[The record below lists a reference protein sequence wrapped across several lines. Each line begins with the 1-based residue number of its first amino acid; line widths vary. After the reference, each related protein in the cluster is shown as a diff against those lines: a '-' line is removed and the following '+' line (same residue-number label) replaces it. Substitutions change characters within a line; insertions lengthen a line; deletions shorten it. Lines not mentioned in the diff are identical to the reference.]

1 MRYLFTF
8 CCALVIVWIITPI
21 FIELANRLRF
31 LDYPSAL
38 KIHAKPTPLLGG
50 LAVFVGFLFAL
61 FVGIKLLNLSF
72 NADMV
77 GVLIGGLVVVVF
89 GLVDDKKGLSPSYK
103 LLGQIIGALL
113 FLILSHNAKILT
125 GSAWDVLILL
135 LWMVGLMNAVN
146 FMDAMDGLC
155 AGISFIS
162 ASAFLVLA
170 FFNHQTVSALLA
182 LALMGGLLGFLR
194 YNFSPA
200 KIFLGDAGSM
210 FNGFILACLGIF
222 FARENI
228 SYSSLL
234 VPILILS
241 YPIFDISFVT
251 LIRLREGRKVYVGD
265 YNNSP
270 RRIANLGVQTT
281 KVVLWIYLFCFVLGG
296 MGVLVY
302 LFFESPMKMLIAVLV
317 WLILTIFGVHLQRNF
332 VNIKEKLF
340 LIFGDMVL
348 INLAFLFFFWLKFES
363 GLFPNPIPEPLSE
376 YVAPAVWITIYWLNL
391 FAILGVYEVPGD
403 KRFKDKMKGI
413 VKAIFGGV
421 IIFLILTLNPSYLAL
436 KSWIL
441 LLIYGLNL
449 MGFLGMGRGLY
460 IFFIRKLNARGRFL
474 RKAIIV
480 GTKENAKKL
489 FEKISSSP
497 ESSYQVVGF
506 VGEDEDCPQQNPS
519 GLKILGNI
527 EHLDEIAGENR
538 IQDILIAL
546 QPDWK
551 GSLQE
556 LMDRVS
562 NLEVSFKIVP
572 HPADLFRGYQTAP
585 LATNLLL
592 RIFPS
597 QMRTWEWALK
607 RLFDALISLA
617 VLIVFLLIWILFGL
631 LSKLNFKGSPL
642 VKRGCLGKAKRIIGI
657 YKFRVSKEEPGWEK
671 SSLTSNLPQG
681 IWGRFLRS
689 SGLEKIPMF
698 LNILKGE
705 MSLVGPEPLC
715 PETFEKLSSNLPL
728 LPKRLYVKPGLFS
741 LAKIKGKFSVIDR
754 SASGG
759 KDYMDGAKEYLSYDL
774 SYIENMSFYFDAKIF
789 LEGMALFVK
798 RQFT

>member
-1 MRYLFTF
+1 MYF
-8 CCALVIVWIITPI
+8 LVLLISFSVVFWVIPKMIR
-21 FIELANRLRF
+21 FAHKVGF
-31 LDYPSAL
+31 LDYPSPYKL
-38 KIHAKPTPLLGG
+38 HEKPTPLLGG
-50 LAVFVGFLFAL
+50 VAVYLGFAISFSLGVILSGISWDGNLTGIFLGSLVLLLVGLW
-61 FVGIKLLNLSF
+61 
-72 NADMV
+72 
-77 GVLIGGLVVVVF
+77 
-89 GLVDDKKGLSPSYK
+89 DDKRGLSPSHK
-103 LLGQIIGALL
+103 FFGQVFASLL
-113 FLILSHNAKILT
+113 FIIFSQRIVILT
-125 GSAWDVLILL
+125 NSFVDAFILL
-135 LWMVGLMNAVN
+135 LWMVGLINALN
-146 FMDAMDGLC
+146 FLDNMDGLC
-155 AGISFIS
+155 GGITFIHVMT
-162 ASAFLVLA
+162 FFVLG
-170 FFNHQTVSALLA
+170 ALNDQMAVVLISLSLGGAMLA
-182 LALMGGLLGFLR
+182 FLR
-194 YNFSPA
+194 YNFRPA
-200 KIFLGDAGSM
+200 KIFLGDTGSM
-210 FNGFILACLGIF
+210 LNGFLLACMGILF
-222 FARENI
+222 VQKNP
-228 SYSSLL
+228 SPHTLL
-234 VPILILS
+234 VPVLILS
-241 YPIFDISFVT
+241 YPIFDITFVT
-251 LIRLREGRKVYVGD
+251 FARLREGRKFYQGGKDHSTHRMVKMGMKQEHTIWSIYSVCLALG
-265 YNNSP
+265 
-270 RRIANLGVQTT
+270 ALGV
-281 KVVLWIYLFCFVLGG
+281 LIY
-296 MGVLVY
+296 
-302 LFFESPMKMLIAVLV
+302 FFFDSPMKMLIAVLV

-348 INLAFLFFFWLKFES
+348 INLAFLFFFWLKFKS
-363 GLFPNPIPEPLSE
+363 GLFPNPILVPLSE

-403 KRFKDKMKGI
+403 ERFKDKMKGI

-436 KSWIL
+436 KSWVL
-441 LLIYGLNL
+441 LLIYGLSL
-449 MGFLGMGRGLY
+449 MGLLGMGRGLY

-506 VGEDEDCPQQNPS
+506 VGEDENCPQQNPS
-519 GLKILGNI
+519 GLKILGYI

-572 HPADLFRGYQTAP
+572 HLADLFRGYQTAP

-617 VLIVFLLIWILFGL
+617 VLIVFLPIWILFGL
-631 LSKLNFKGSPL
+631 LSKLSFKGSPL
-642 VKRGCLGKAKRIIGI
+642 VKRGCLGKAKRIIRI

-689 SGLEKIPMF
+689 SGLEKIPLF

-705 MSLVGPEPLC
+705 MSLVGPEPLY
-715 PETFEKLSSNLPL
+715 PETFEKLSSNLPF

>member
-1 MRYLFTF
+1 MSYLFVF
-8 CCALVIVWIITPI
+8 LISFIVVISTAPL
-21 FIELANRLRF
+21 FIKFAKKSNF

-50 LAVFVGFLFAL
+50 LAVFLGFLFAL
-61 FVGIKLLNLSF
+61 FLGLNLLHLSF
-72 NADMV
+72 TADMV
-77 GVLIGGLVVVVF
+77 GIIAGGSTVVVF

-103 LLGQIIGALL
+103 LLGQIITAIL
-113 FLILSHNAKILT
+113 FLVLSHNAKILT
-125 GSAWDVLILL
+125 GSGWDVLILL

-146 FMDAMDGLC
+146 FLDAMDGLC

-170 FFNHQTVSALLA
+170 FFNHQTVSVVLA

-251 LIRLREGRKVYVGD
+251 LIRFREGRKVYVGD

-270 RRIANLGVQTT
+270 RRIADLGVQTT

-363 GLFPNPIPEPLSE
+363 GLFPDQILVPLSE
-376 YVAPAVWITIYWLNL
+376 YVAPAVWIIIYWLNL

-403 KRFKDKMKGI
+403 ERFKDKMKGI

-441 LLIYGLNL
+441 LLIYGLSL
-449 MGFLGMGRGLY
+449 IILLGMGRGLY
-460 IFFIRKLNARGRFL
+460 VFFIRKLNARGRFL

-497 ESSYQVVGF
+497 KSGYRIVGF
-506 VGEDEDCPQQNPS
+506 VAEEEGYPQENS
-519 GLKILGNI
+519 SDLKILGSV
-527 EHLDEIAGENR
+527 ECLDEIARENKS
-538 IQDILIAL
+538 QDILIAL

-556 LMDRVS
+556 LMDRVN

-572 HPADLFRGYQTAP
+572 HLADLFRGYQTAP
-585 LATNLLL
+585 LATNLLF

-597 QMRTWEWALK
+597 QMRTWEWVLK
-607 RLFDALISLA
+607 RLFDALISLV
-617 VLIVFLLIWILFGL
+617 VLIVFLPIWILFGL
-631 LSKLNFKGSPL
+631 LSKWNFKGYPL

-657 YKFRVSKEEPGWEK
+657 YKFKVSKEEPGWEK

-715 PETFEKLSSNLPL
+715 PETFEKLSSNLSL

-759 KDYMDGAKEYLSYDL
+759 KDYMDGAREYLSYDL

-789 LEGMALFVK
+789 LAGMALFVK
-798 RQFT
+798 RQFI

>member
-1 MRYLFTF
+1 MSYLFIF
-8 CCALVIVWIITPI
+8 FISFIIVISTAPL
-21 FIELANRLRF
+21 FIKFAKKSNF

-38 KIHAKPTPLLGG
+38 KIHIKPTPLLGG
-50 LAVFVGFLFAL
+50 LAVFIGFLFAL
-61 FVGIKLLNLSF
+61 FVGIKLLNLPF

-77 GVLIGGLVVVVF
+77 GVLIGGSVVLVF
-89 GLVDDKKGLSPSYK
+89 GLVDDKKGLSPSHK
-103 LLGQIIGALL
+103 FVGQILGAIL
-113 FLILSHNAKILT
+113 FLVLSHNATILT
-125 GSAWDVLILL
+125 GSGWDILILL
-135 LWMVGLMNAVN
+135 VWMVGLMNAVN

-155 AGISFIS
+155 AGISFVS

-170 FFNHQTVSALLA
+170 FFNHQTVGVLLA

-210 FNGFILACLGIF
+210 FNGFILACLGIL
-222 FARENI
+222 FARENT

-332 VNIKEKLF
+332 INIKEKLF

-348 INLAFLFFFWLKFES
+348 VNLAFLFFFWLKFRS
-363 GLFPNPIPEPLSE
+363 GLFLNQMVIPLSE
-376 YVAPAVWITIYWLNL
+376 YVAPAIWITIYWLNL

-403 KRFKDKMKGI
+403 ERLKDKMKGI
-413 VKAIFGGV
+413 AKAIFGGV
-421 IIFLILTLNPSYLAL
+421 IIFLILTLNPSYFAL

-441 LLIYGLNL
+441 LLIYGLSL
-449 MGFLGMGRGLY
+449 IILLGMGRGLY
-460 IFFIRKLNARGRFL
+460 IFLIRKLNARGRFL

-480 GTKENAKKL
+480 GTKKNAKKL
-489 FEKISSSP
+489 FEKISSNP
-497 ESSYQVVGF
+497 ESGYQVVGF
-506 VGEDEDCPQQNPS
+506 VAEDEVAPEQSPF

-527 EHLDEIAGENR
+527 EQLDEIARDNK

-546 QPDWK
+546 QPDWN

-572 HPADLFRGYQTAP
+572 HLADLFRGYQTAP

-617 VLIVFLLIWILFGL
+617 VLIVFLPIWILFGL
-631 LSKLNFKGSPL
+631 LSKLNFRGSPL
-642 VKRGCLGKAKRIIGI
+642 VKRGCLGKGGRIIGI
-657 YKFRVSKEEPGWEK
+657 YKFRVSKEEPIWEK

-681 IWGRFLRS
+681 IWGRFLRN

-715 PETFEKLSSNLPL
+715 PETFEKLSSKLFL
-728 LPKRLYVKPGLFS
+728 LPKRLYVKPGLFG
-741 LAKIKGKFSVIDR
+741 LAKIKEKFSVTDR

-759 KDYMDGAKEYLSYDL
+759 KDYVDGAKEYLSYDL
-774 SYIENMSFYFDAKIF
+774 SYIENMSFYFDTKIF
-789 LEGMALFVK
+789 LAGMALFVK
-798 RQFT
+798 GQFT